1 MPTLFFKTKQV
12 KVTLLTVLKIKSSLV
27 FRWPSDKHIIRGS
40 VFLFFFLSFR
50 QGHKHKS
57 QINALKHGIDLGI
70 SNFPQ
75 LIWLCSINLA
85 KPETKSHQQNTGF
98 IQQKCHLDRLFFF
111 FGQTFFT
118 NTLEILFIFVCQ
130 CLRINIVSKKKRH
143 QKASEYFTT
152 PVRQYQSVTCDQL
165 GRVWQIW
172 CGCSQ
177 IAKHLHY
184 RRSSVCHTLT
194 YIKES

>member
-27 FRWPSDKHIIRGS
+27 FLWPSDKHIIRGS

-85 KPETKSHQQNTGF
+85 KPETKSHQ
-98 IQQKCHLDRLFFF
+98 
-111 FGQTFFT
+111 
-118 NTLEILFIFVCQ
+118 
-130 CLRINIVSKKKRH
+130 
-143 QKASEYFTT
+143 
-152 PVRQYQSVTCDQL
+152 
-165 GRVWQIW
+165 
-172 CGCSQ
+172 
-177 IAKHLHY
+177 
-184 RRSSVCHTLT
+184 
-194 YIKES
+194 

>member
-27 FRWPSDKHIIRGS
+27 FLWPSDKHIIRGS
-40 VFLFFFLSFR
+40 VFLVFFLSFR

-57 QINALKHGIDLGI
+57 QINALKHGIDLVI
-70 SNFPQ
+70 SSNFPQ
-75 LIWLCSINLA
+75 LIGLSIWQNQRQSL
-85 KPETKSHQQNTGF
+85 TSRILVSYNKSVIWTDCFHQHSGDF
-98 IQQKCHLDRLFFF
+98 IHLM
-111 FGQTFFT
+111 
-118 NTLEILFIFVCQ
+118 FVCK
-130 CLRINIVSKKKRH
+130 CLRINIVSKKRH

-172 CGCSQ
+172 CGCS
-177 IAKHLHY
+177 
-184 RRSSVCHTLT
+184 
-194 YIKES
+194 